1 MGSLTTRI
9 TPRRTST
16 ESLPDL
22 FRESSLME
30 SPFFS
35 DFWGAAPMSA
45 WRSPFRELSRM
56 QERMERMFNEM
67 MSAFPVESAA
77 SNIQAFMPQWNVTR
91 EENRY
96 LMSFELPGVRK
107 EDIKL
112 EISDNQLI
120 VSGERKTEKHV
131 AEEGYESREKMEGS
145 FYRSFALPSEVEA
158 DKISAH
164 YENGLLTL
172 VLPRT
177 GVESGRKI
185 QISEAQPAAAATAKS
200 ASKVA

>member
-9 TPRRTST
+9 TPRRSTSDT
-16 ESLPDL
+16 LPEV

-30 SPFFS
+30 SPFFGEL
-35 DFWGAAPMSA
+35 FGASPLAG
-45 WRSPFRELSRM
+45 WRSPFRDLSRM

-67 MSAFPVESAA
+67 MATIPVESAA
-77 SNIQAFMPQWNVTR
+77 ANIPAFMPQWSVTR

-96 LMSFELPGVRK
+96 LMNFELPGVRK

-112 EISDNQLI
+112 EISENQLI

-131 AEEGYESREKMEGS
+131 AEEGYESRARMEGS
-145 FYRSFALPSEVEA
+145 FYRSFSLPTEVEA

-164 YENGLLTL
+164 YENGLLTV

-185 QISEAQPAAAATAKS
+185 QISESQPASAAKS